1 MSLHIAAQ
9 NLASQGRGPDNTL
22 VHMSRKEVNS
32 LNSLARAHGG
42 HLTINPNT
50 GLPEAGF
57 LSSILPMMIGAG
69 LTVASGGALSPLMA
83 AGLTGAGYG
92 IATGSL
98 QKGLMAGLGAYGGAG
113 LGAGLTEA
121 GLAEAAVP
129 GAAPVSP
136 TAPTSFPTEASAYQ
150 SMGATPGQY
159 GAMGETLAQAP
170 AQVSAGYEGLSPTPS
185 QYGAMGEAPIAAPVV
200 QATPQ
205 VAPAATAP
213 VSIGPTSSGPGFGTE
228 SARAAAQ
235 ENLANM
241 SPTERLSQAGRGI
254 GALGTNTGQN
264 AFMDK
269 VGGGSGLF
277 KYGMAAA
284 APMLT
289 GKDQAGYKSSGPN
302 PYEYSYDYKTGQY
315 TRQPTGYRDA
325 QTVTPPQAM
334 AMGGMAQGGL
344 DFAGQNTFAA
354 GGGPGGLNMNA
365 LQQQQMTQQPQN
377 MASGGMS
384 DLGSYSDGGRMLR
397 GPGDGVS
404 DSIPAMIGSKRPA
417 RLADG
422 EFVVPARVVSEL
434 GNGSS
439 EAGAR
444 KLYAMMDRV
453 QGARKKSIGKGKL
466 AVNSRADKML
476 PA

>member
-42 HLTINPNT
+42 HLTTNPHT

-57 LSSILPMMIGAG
+57 LSSILPMLAGAA
-69 LTVASGGALSPLMA
+69 LTATGVGAPMA
-83 AGLTGAGYG
+83 ALMVGGGMG

-113 LGAGLTEA
+113 LGSGLMAAG
-121 GLAEAAVP
+121 AEGVGA
-129 GAAPVSP
+129 GAASNLGDMAA
-136 TAPTSFPTEASAYQ
+136 TGA
-150 SMGATPGQY
+150 GATPAAGMIAPAAAAPAGGISSLY
-159 GAMGETLAQAP
+159 GAPTDAMGALTSTSAAPQAAAQAAMPMAPPAPTPVAPAPAPVTAAVAP
-170 AQVSAGYEGLSPTPS
+170 AQPVSGLSQMGQGIQNLGSSAGRE
-185 QYGAMGEAPIAAPVV
+185 AFMG
-200 QATPQ
+200 Q
-205 VAPAATAP
+205 AATK
-213 VSIGPTSSGPGFGTE
+213 
-228 SARAAAQ
+228 
-235 ENLANM
+235 
-241 SPTERLSQAGRGI
+241 
-254 GALGTNTGQN
+254 GAEATG
-264 AFMDK
+264 